1 MEIIST
7 IVWMFFLF
15 AVIALVITFGL
26 GVLAFYI
33 KVRIAKSALD
43 SKIKPKHQKA
53 VYGAVE
59 SFFKSKKQ
67 GSKEQAAEKGYNVR
81 LTPQRIMNK
90 SEESVFFGIKELM
103 DENKVGGYLFSQVSY
118 GEIIACQGEDSF
130 AALQTFNSK
139 RADFLITDTSF
150 NPLVVVEYHG
160 EGHFKGADMTKSDK
174 VKSDICSAARI
185 NHLVIHFR
193 EKGRLSQYLN
203 DNLLPL
209 LT

>member
-7 IVWMFFLF
+7 IIWMFALF
-15 AVIALVITFGL
+15 AIIALIVTFGL
-26 GVLAFYI
+26 GVLAFYM

-43 SKIKPKHQKA
+43 SKIKPKTQKA
-53 VYGAVE
+53 IYSAIE
-59 SFFKSKKQ
+59 SLIKP
-67 GSKEQAAEKGYNVR
+67 KEQGAEKGYNVR

-90 SEESVFFGIKELM
+90 SEESVFFGIKDLM
-103 DENKVGGYLFSQVSY
+103 DENKVSGYLFSQVSY
-118 GEIIACQGEDSF
+118 GEIIECQGKDSF

-139 RADFLITDTSF
+139 RADFLITDARF
-150 NPLVVVEYHG
+150 NPLAVVEYHG

-185 NHLVIHFR
+185 NYLVIHFR
-193 EKGRLSQYLN
+193 EKGRLNQYLK

-209 LT
+209 LV